1 MIDYSLPKSLTTY
14 PPSLPS
20 QHMEQPQPPFPYWE
34 NVKLTLLYSLLWF
47 VLYKRNE
54 TALDLQLCLNHNYR
68 RTAVMSMFYRD
79 AKNSP
84 STNGV
89 FS

>member
-1 MIDYSLPKSLTTY
+1 VIDYSLPKSLTTY

-47 VLYKRNE
+47 GLYLRKE
-54 TALDLQLCLNHNYR
+54 TALDFH
-68 RTAVMSMFYRD
+68 VFMS
-79 AKNSP
+79 KS
-84 STNGV
+84 
-89 FS
+89 